1 MKILILLTSLLSFA
15 SFANNSNEPI
25 PIPIQVQS
33 RLVQVD
39 KASVKNTMA
48 QRQMPA
54 PTRHQTVLTKNADGT
69 YTYQCKQK
77 HNHNLD
83 RVQK

>member
-15 SFANNSNEPI
+15 SFANNSNE

-69 YTYQCKQK
+69 FSYQCKQK